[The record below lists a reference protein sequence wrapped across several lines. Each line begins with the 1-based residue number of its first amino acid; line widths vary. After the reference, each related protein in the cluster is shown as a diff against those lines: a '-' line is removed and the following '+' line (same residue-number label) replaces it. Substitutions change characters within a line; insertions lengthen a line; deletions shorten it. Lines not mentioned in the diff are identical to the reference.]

1 MTLDQSALLEL
12 SEALRAA
19 DGGDVMRLML
29 GAMLQ
34 ALVDAEATAHI
45 GAGPHERTAARTT
58 QRNGTRDKVV
68 ATTAGDLTVR
78 IPKTRTGSFF
88 PTLLAPRRR
97 IDVALHTV
105 IMEAYVHG
113 VSTRKV
119 DDVVEALGVSSGISK
134 SEVSRICAR
143 LDADIA
149 AWATRPLDHIEFPYV
164 FLDATYCKA
173 RVGGRV
179 VSQAVVIATGVSA
192 AGRREVLGSAVGD
205 SETEDL
211 WTDFLRGL
219 RERGLAGVQL
229 VVSDHHR
236 GLMNAIEAV
245 LLGATWQRCRVHFM
259 RNVLAKVTKGNA
271 EMVAA
276 AIRTIF
282 AQPTGPLVREQVET
296 VATMLEAQLPA
307 IAAMLRDAREEI
319 TAFADF
325 PEAHWRK
332 IWSTN
337 PLERIN
343 REVKR
348 RTEVVGI
355 FPNAAALHR
364 LSACVLIEAHD
375 EWWWGQMF
383 PDLADRGRAFDW
395 ADDTGVIDFEAW
407 LRRDPIDLTDGT
419 QLVAATAQEQAEAA
433 ARIAALEEGAL
444 KAQGAAA
451 AYQTSVY
458 GPTERI
464 VILADGTPQY
474 VDGFTSAYGL
484 IPGDAKL
491 VTTPAS
497 SFYIPETLTHGLD
510 VVAQDKMDDI
520 LRTLVDASDAVG
532 GNGVVEIVTNN
543 AQSAA
548 VWEARMQALDITG
561 YVRLQP

>member
-45 GAGPHERTAARTT
+45 GAGPHQRTPERTT

-68 ATTAGDLTVR
+68 ATTAGDLTVK

-97 IDVALHTV
+97 IDVALHAV

-119 DDVVEALGVSSGISK
+119 DDVVEALGVTSGISK
-134 SEVSRICAR
+134 SEVSRICAQ
-143 LDADIA
+143 LDADVA
-149 AWATRPLDHIEFPYV
+149 AWATRPLDHVGFPYV

-173 RVGGRV
+173 RVNGRV
-179 VSQAVVIATGVSA
+179 VSQAVVIATGVSVD
-192 AGRREVLGSAVGD
+192 GRREVLGSAVGD
-205 SETEDL
+205 SETEDF
-211 WTDFLRGL
+211 WTEFLRGL
-219 RERGLAGVQL
+219 RDRGLGGVQL

-259 RNVLAKVTKGNA
+259 RNVLAKVTKGNT

-282 AQPTGPLVREQVET
+282 AQPTGPLVREQVQT
-296 VATMLEAQLPA
+296 VATMLEPQLPA
-307 IAAMLRDAREEI
+307 IADMLRDAREDI

-375 EWWWGQMF
+375 EWQVT
-383 PDLADRGRAFDW
+383 DRRYLS
-395 ADDTGVIDFEAW
+395 EASMAQ
-407 LRRDPIDLTDGT
+407 LNPPEPTALPTRPIKEANTEIK
-419 QLVAATAQEQAEAA
+419 TA
-433 ARIAALEEGAL
+433 
-444 KAQGAAA
+444 
-451 AYQTSVY
+451 
-458 GPTERI
+458 
-464 VILADGTPQY
+464 
-474 VDGFTSAYGL
+474 
-484 IPGDAKL
+484 
-491 VTTPAS
+491 
-497 SFYIPETLTHGLD
+497 
-510 VVAQDKMDDI
+510 
-520 LRTLVDASDAVG
+520 
-532 GNGVVEIVTNN
+532 
-543 AQSAA
+543 
-548 VWEARMQALDITG
+548 
-561 YVRLQP
+561 